1 MGSPE
6 RDRRLQSQLLYLFKK
21 AQGYFVRLNWH
32 DEVLFPHE
40 ASQTNLRYLGEAVRQ
55 LEDKNVRG
63 ALEALYQ
70 VDNNKYAFQFDDQVY
85 RYFTEYVMNQEK
97 ERLQW
102 GAGRIVHHLDL
113 SKQIRSLMEK
123 ERTRNTGVEPELEAL
138 KAMERQA
145 LGCFDDDI
153 RYMIQAVDTLT
164 EGLRKAKE
172 E

>member
-1 MGSPE
+1 M
-6 RDRRLQSQLLYLFKK
+6 
-21 AQGYFVRLNWH
+21 RLNWH

-113 SKQIRSLMEK
+113 SNRSAALWKGTDQEYRGGARAGGI
-123 ERTRNTGVEPELEAL
+123 EGHGAPGTGLL
-138 KAMERQA
+138 
-145 LGCFDDDI
+145 
-153 RYMIQAVDTLT
+153 
-164 EGLRKAKE
+164 
-172 E
+172 

>member
-1 MGSPE
+1 M
-6 RDRRLQSQLLYLFKK
+6 
-21 AQGYFVRLNWH
+21 RLNWH

-102 GAGRIVHHLDL
+102 GAGSDRPSSGSVKTDPQPYG
-113 SKQIRSLMEK
+113 KGTDQEYRGGA
-123 ERTRNTGVEPELEAL
+123 RTGGIEGHGAPGTGLL
-138 KAMERQA
+138 
-145 LGCFDDDI
+145 
-153 RYMIQAVDTLT
+153 
-164 EGLRKAKE
+164 
-172 E
+172 

>member
-1 MGSPE
+1 MCGSTGTMRFCSPT
-6 RDRRLQSQLLYLFKK
+6 RRPRPIC
-21 AQGYFVRLNWH
+21 GIWVRRSGSWRTKTSG
-32 DEVLFPHE
+32 
-40 ASQTNLRYLGEAVRQ
+40 A
-55 LEDKNVRG
+55 

-164 EGLRKAKE
+164 NGLKKAKE